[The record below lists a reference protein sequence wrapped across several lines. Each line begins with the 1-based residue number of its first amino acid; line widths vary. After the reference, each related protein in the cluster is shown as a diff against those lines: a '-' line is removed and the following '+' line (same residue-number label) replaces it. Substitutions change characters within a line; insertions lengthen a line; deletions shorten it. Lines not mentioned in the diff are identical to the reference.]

1 MKRTIQFHVWR
12 SERFYVAQ
20 AADVPIVTQGATL
33 DEVAHNIKEAVEL
46 YLEGE
51 DLGSLGFASHPQVL
65 VSFELAPDT
74 VHAQA

>member
-20 AADVPIVTQGATL
+20 AADVPIVTQGTTL
-33 DEVAHNIKEAVEL
+33 DEVARNIKEAVDL

-51 DLGSLGFASHPQVL
+51 NLSALGFASYPQVL
-65 VSFELAPDT
+65 VSFELATDS
-74 VHAQA
+74 VHAPA